1 MSFVTFSVN
10 WADRN
15 IFFWEIPPFPVY
27 NRELKGSRH
36 SERHRIIMGIIGH
49 KEEADLVLFI
59 FYFILFF
66 LRLDLSI

>member
-1 MSFVTFSVN
+1 
-10 WADRN
+10 
-15 IFFWEIPPFPVY
+15 
-27 NRELKGSRH
+27 
-36 SERHRIIMGIIGH
+36 MGIIGH